1 MVTESS
7 FRAIPVI
14 LHALGIALGI
24 VLGFMAM
31 TAIAPDLPD
40 DSVEPGVSSSITPEA
55 VAADDSASLFLSRN
69 LAPSFEQLEQQVPA
83 GDSIAKLRIEP
94 GAVEVDSAGGGGGFA
109 LADVSPG
116 LPELLIDSIHAQRKG
131 VTIADIASI
140 ELVATADGPSWYV
153 QLDPSKTD
161 VSPPWTYGAPLEG
174 APLAAGPAPPV
185 PVAEE

>member
-1 MVTESS
+1 MATESS
-7 FRAIPVI
+7 SRALSVI
-14 LHALGIALGI
+14 LHGLGIALG
-24 VLGFMAM
+24 VYLGFLAMA
-31 TAIAPDLPD
+31 AIAPDLPD
-40 DSVEPGVSSSITPEA
+40 DSVEPGISSSITPDA
-55 VAADDSASLFLSRN
+55 VAADDRASLFLSQN
-69 LAPSFEQLEQQVPA
+69 LAPSFDQLEQQLPA

-94 GAVEVDSAGGGGGFA
+94 GAVNVDSAGGADGFA

-116 LPELLIDSIHAQRKG
+116 LPELLIDSIHAQRER

-174 APLAAGPAPPV
+174 APLTAGPAPPV
-185 PVAEE
+185 PVAD

>member
-24 VLGFMAM
+24 LLGFMAM
-31 TAIAPDLPD
+31 AAIAPDLPD

-94 GAVEVDSAGGGGGFA
+94 GAVEVDSAEGSGFA

-131 VTIADIASI
+131 VTIADITSI
-140 ELVATADGPSWYV
+140 ELVATAEGPSWYV

-161 VSPPWTYGAPLEG
+161 FSPPSTYGAPLEG
-174 APLAAGPAPPV
+174 APLTAGPAPPV

>member
-7 FRAIPVI
+7 FRLIPVI

-24 VLGFMAM
+24 YLGFMVMA
-31 TAIAPDLPD
+31 AVAPDLPD

-55 VAADDSASLFLSRN
+55 VAADDGASLFLSQN
-69 LAPSFEQLEQQVPA
+69 LAPSFEQLEQQLPA

-94 GAVEVDSAGGGGGFA
+94 GAVDVESAGGGGGFA
-109 LADVSPG
+109 LDDVSPG
-116 LPELLIDSIHAQRKG
+116 LPELLIDSIHAQRKA

-140 ELVATADGPSWYV
+140 ELVATAEGPSWYV

-174 APLAAGPAPPV
+174 APLTAGPAPPV